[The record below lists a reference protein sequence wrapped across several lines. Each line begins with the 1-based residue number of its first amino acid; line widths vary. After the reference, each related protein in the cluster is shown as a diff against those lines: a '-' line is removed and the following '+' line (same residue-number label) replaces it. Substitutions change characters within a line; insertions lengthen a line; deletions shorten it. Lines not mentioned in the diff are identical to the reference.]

1 MVFFSHLLAIDVSL
15 EKARVVRVGGDFCLH
30 DSGCDVIVLVAR
42 NSSRRGGS
50 GGRLAGEEVV
60 GSEDRNPGGCEE
72 GGVVRRENQIL
83 RSHEWLVGVV
93 RHSVHFIHDGDTK
106 RNAAFLCLVP
116 YQNFWNF
123 SASAASAR
131 DS

>member
-1 MVFFSHLLAIDVSL
+1 L
-15 EKARVVRVGGDFCLH
+15 EEARIVRVGGDFGLH
-30 DSGCDVIVLVAR
+30 DGGCDVIVLVAR
-42 NSSRRGGS
+42 NSSWRGGG
-50 GGRLAGEEVV
+50 GGRLAGEEVI
-60 GSEDRNPGGCEE
+60 GSEHGNPGRCEE
-72 GGVVRRENQIL
+72 GRVVRRENQIL
-83 RSHEWLVGVV
+83 RSHERLVGVL

-106 RNAAFLCLVP
+106 RNAAFLFLVP